1 MLKKRKKRVAKLDGE
16 IENLR
21 DNIFFLIKNLD
32 ETSVRGS
39 SFYISVL
46 AYLTDI
52 AQSVEFISKKS
63 YKHVNNQHEKLK
75 FKQFKD
81 LMEIDDRLNLM
92 YSEIIEIFNAKK
104 FERISIVLAQKQEIT
119 GLISEKIEAQIDRT
133 RLEESSP
140 KNTTLYFNILLET
153 KDLVN
158 STMNLMDEYYSGY
171 KK

>member
-1 MLKKRKKRVAKLDGE
+1 M
-16 IENLR
+16 
-21 DNIFFLIKNLD
+21 
-32 ETSVRGS
+32 
-39 SFYISVL
+39 
-46 AYLTDI
+46 
-52 AQSVEFISKKS
+52 
-63 YKHVNNQHEKLK
+63 
-75 FKQFKD
+75 FKQYKD

-92 YSEIIEIFNAKK
+92 YSEIIEIFNAKR
-104 FERISIVLAQKQEIT
+104 FERISIVLAQRQEIT

-140 KNTTLYFNILLET
+140 KNTTLYFNILLKT

>member
-1 MLKKRKKRVAKLDGE
+1 
-16 IENLR
+16 
-21 DNIFFLIKNLD
+21 
-32 ETSVRGS
+32 
-39 SFYISVL
+39 
-46 AYLTDI
+46 
-52 AQSVEFISKKS
+52 
-63 YKHVNNQHEKLK
+63 
-75 FKQFKD
+75 
-81 LMEIDDRLNLM
+81 MEIDDRLNLM

-140 KNTTLYFNILLET
+140 KNTTLYFNILIET